1 MLQFT
6 GTPST
11 GLVVF
16 QKYSVKSLATT
27 HGRGLDS
34 DDNAKILG
42 EGHIRAIQCRDW
54 KNKKTKS
61 YESHTIASVQC

>member
-1 MLQFT
+1 MLPLT

-34 DDNAKILG
+34 EDNAKILG
-42 EGHIRAIQCRDW
+42 E
-54 KNKKTKS
+54 
-61 YESHTIASVQC
+61 